1 MKQNLHMTCGKVTNS
16 MELKKRGERGL
27 GKVRRR
33 KFRKGYMQLRMCD
46 KQLFVM
52 ELMEGLGMDWAN
64 AVRVCRIGLAATHQ
78 KAGASAFVEELFNR
92 FNIKEVWDE

>member
-1 MKQNLHMTCGKVTNS
+1 MKEGLHTYGGKVSNS
-16 MELKKRGERGL
+16 VKLKMRGERGL

-46 KQLFVM
+46 KRLFVT
-52 ELMEGLGMDWAN
+52 ELMKVLGMDWAN

-92 FNIKEVWDE
+92 FNIQDVWDE